1 MVTRKFHIP
10 SKINWNVEPD
20 AEESARFQQR
30 ITAAIRRAIE
40 NSTGGEVPEIV
51 VADFAVTDDVRE
63 AFSSNDYQSDRNSY
77 SIPSYDN
84 SGSPTEVP
92 IQEETSVE
100 SEVVAGGEETPSP
113 AAETITFT
121 EEEAEPITST
131 ILLHPRGEV
140 SQDQVISNPSPF
152 EDRLIAIFPHFEAV
166 KVRSERY
173 AVASN
178 LSRAIRW
185 GLLLFGARSFV
196 ILEGPFGRPE
206 SRYYALGTNHAIRS
220 PTVSRGSGLQ
230 LPGGEE
236 LFGIAGQT
244 HWETEF
250 RDEQGN
256 LYLLRVLFS
265 TEGNEIFP
273 PNLRLAEE
281 FYQELALSP
290 PERGRIPIELARSLV
305 FGEID
310 RLIANDELEEATRRL
325 AQLDA
330 NAFALVDWETKVNYL
345 QTLID
350 AWTREP
356 QEIAIVEILKSIDNR
371 SELLAA
377 LNRLQQDGLYEQL
390 FNDIDKFDTLWSLF
404 VTVGQRF
411 GNSDAITFEF
421 LIDLLQQAGLI
432 PRNLDDVARSITL
445 SPTGV
450 IITPDLLAE
459 IEEAA
464 RGFIRFLGG
473 SLEAIWLLISEPEK
487 VVEGIAQLVKLAVM
501 VQLAQLGYPQA
512 VDYIS
517 NILSQMSRQVV
528 FGFRGAQILGITGNV
543 LRRIKWAI
551 IWEVASWFI
560 GVGEVRA
567 ILAGAGITERVA
579 AIARITRLLGLV
591 GRATEAE
598 RIAGKLQSVARIVS
612 RSSRRFGQEDD
623 VLRILSRLPEE
634 DVNRLARALEGIDI
648 DETLDL
654 ARLEQRLGD
663 ASDTLR
669 RVETLSE
676 LATKAGG
683 LSDEVIEVFHTLV
696 RRSQLTPDE
705 LAEVV
710 RLISEGEGS
719 RFVQTVRT
727 IPETALRPGGSA
739 SGDLLRAIAQSPQRM
754 DALLNFG
761 YDTFAAIY
769 RRAGR
774 RAETA
779 DQYLNAL
786 TDIERH
792 LPVETRATEFRQLL
806 DRLEQG
812 DIRAWIQLE
821 DARRTRFGGE
831 RLQGLSQVIAGN
843 PRAEDGFERL
853 LRGRHDNVIDDLVED
868 VLPHN
873 PALARRRFEQIGD
886 LSDEQAEGLAVIQH
900 LDETG
905 DIGVRTSWAEV
916 LDFDPAWKHELL
928 ELTAQIHRFVDEGL
942 DLALKRGFQGPGTNV
957 QGTLGHLYAAR
968 TLQQRFPG
976 SRFRFEI
983 PAPNRE
989 IDIQVSQG
997 SRTIDVEVKT
1007 NLGLEPTIARNQI
1020 RRDLIRHIDDRFEDM
1035 LYLYAPQQ
1043 YGNLQQVEDA
1053 MLRALEHSTVQT
1065 ALQQRGISLVT
1076 AETWLRQRLTQ
1087 GLISTFDY

>member
-1 MVTRKFHIP
+1 MRRRYHI
-10 SKINWNVEPD
+10 SSQINWNVEPN
-20 AEESARFQQR
+20 AEESARFQQT

-40 NSTGGEVPEIV
+40 NSADGEVPEIV
-51 VADFAVTDDVRE
+51 VADFAVTDEVRE

-84 SGSPTEVP
+84 GGSPTEVL
-92 IQEETSVE
+92 IQEETPAE
-100 SEVVAGGEETPSP
+100 SEVVPGGEETPSP
-113 AAETITFT
+113 TAETITFA
-121 EEEAEPITST
+121 EEEAEPVTST
-131 ILLHPRGEV
+131 LLLHPRGEV
-140 SQDQVISNPSPF
+140 GQDRVISNPSPF

-173 AVASN
+173 AVASD
-178 LSRAIRW
+178 LTRAIRW
-185 GLLLFGARSFV
+185 GLFLFGARSFV

-206 SRYYALGTNHAIRS
+206 SRYYALGTNRAIHL
-220 PTVSRGSGLQ
+220 PTVSRGSSLQ

-250 RDEQGN
+250 RDEQSN
-256 LYLLRVLFS
+256 LYLLRVLLS

-273 PNLRLAEE
+273 PNRRLAEE

-290 PERGRIPIELARSLV
+290 PERGRIPTELARSLV

-310 RLIANDELEEATRRL
+310 RLIANDELEEAAQRL
-325 AQLDA
+325 AELDA
-330 NAFALVDWETKVNYL
+330 NAFALVNWETKVAYL

-356 QEIAIVEILKSIDNR
+356 QEIAIVEILKSIDSR

-404 VTVGQRF
+404 VTVGRRF
-411 GNSDAITFEF
+411 GSSDAITFEF
-421 LIDLLQQAGLI
+421 LVDLLQQAGLI
-432 PRNLDDVARSITL
+432 PRNLDDVARRITL
-445 SPTGV
+445 SPTV
-450 IITPDLLAE
+450 IISPDLLAE

-464 RGFIRFLGG
+464 RGFVRFLGG

-501 VQLAQLGYPQA
+501 VQLAQLGYPPA
-512 VDYIS
+512 VDYIG

-567 ILAGAGITERVA
+567 ILSGVGITERVA

-612 RSSRRFGQEDD
+612 RSSRRFGQEDE

-669 RVETLSE
+669 RAETLSE

-683 LSDEVIEVFHTLV
+683 LSDEVVEVFHTLA
-696 RRSQLTPDE
+696 RRSQLTTDE
-705 LAEVV
+705 LADVV
-710 RLISEGEGS
+710 RLIPEGEGS
-719 RFVQTVRT
+719 RFIQTVRT
-727 IPETALRPGGSA
+727 IPETALRPGSSA
-739 SGDLLRAIAQSPQRM
+739 SGDLLKAIAQSPQRM
-754 DALLNFG
+754 DALLNLG

-786 TDIERH
+786 TDIERN

-806 DRLEQG
+806 DGLEQG

-831 RLQGLSQVIAGN
+831 RLQGLSQVIASN
-843 PRAEDGFERL
+843 PRAEAGFERL
-853 LRGRHDNVIDDLVED
+853 LRGRHHNVIDDLVED
-868 VLPHN
+868 VLPN
-873 PALARRRFEQIGD
+873 SPALARRRFEQIGD

-916 LDFDPAWKHELL
+916 LDFDLAWKHELL

-989 IDIQVSQG
+989 IDIQVSVG
-997 SRTIDVEVKT
+997 GRMIDVEVKT

-1020 RRDLIRHIDDRFEDM
+1020 RRDLIRHIDDRFQDI

-1043 YGNLQQVEDA
+1043 SGNLQQVEDA
-1053 MLRALEHSTVQT
+1053 MLSALRHSTVQT
-1065 ALQQRGISLVT
+1065 ALQQRGISVAT